1 MKPPSIHNLLF
12 GQRWFSS
19 QKPYVKMKDGFFRKI
34 YLSEKG
40 EKHPTCS
47 LFFFSIHPH
56 MQPFEGRIAS
66 ACSLFFS

>member
-1 MKPPSIHNLLF
+1 M
-12 GQRWFSS
+12 
-19 QKPYVKMKDGFFRKI
+19 
-34 YLSEKG
+34 SEKG

-66 ACSLFFS
+66 ACSLFFSYEFTSFTVRSTHISY